1 MSRDDGM
8 DEHGIDWLL
17 GCHLVGFGLKSW
29 ANLHVPNRTESEKY
43 VFKILAGAQ
52 QFKSARYSFCTVGVW

>member
-1 MSRDDGM
+1 MSQTA
-8 DEHGIDWLL
+8 
-17 GCHLVGFGLKSW
+17 LK
-29 ANLHVPNRTESEKY
+29 VKKY